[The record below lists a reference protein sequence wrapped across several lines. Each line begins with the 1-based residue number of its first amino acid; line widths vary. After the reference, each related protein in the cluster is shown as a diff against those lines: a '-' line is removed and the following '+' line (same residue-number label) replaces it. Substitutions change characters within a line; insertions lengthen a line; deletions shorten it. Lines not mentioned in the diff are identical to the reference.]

1 MIRLGSRALV
11 GGLCTLGLLA
21 GSAALAQDRRPPESG
36 KGVPPGSERAV
47 KAALAAW
54 PGATLE
60 DVVTPSESIGL
71 GGENGAF
78 WSLHLS
84 VDGVRQTV
92 SVASDGVLI
101 RSSKEVA
108 PKDLPTTVGKG
119 MAKVAPNGASK
130 ITKLETLGV
139 VRFVALSSPET
150 RYGARVQSAA
160 GTTSVTLASDGT
172 VVESK
177 SVSKP
182 KKAPVVDPNARTTDG
197 PIPEQAAKAVQAMR
211 EVFPDL
217 VFDLVEEVP
226 YIDSSTQTI
235 VMLWYEVEFFV
246 GGVKH
251 EFNATPDG
259 IVIDYRKTI
268 PASDLP
274 KAVADAIA
282 KAIPDGR
289 IEEVTKS
296 ETRAGPR
303 FVGLDRPIV
312 VYEIQPRGEGDAH
325 VDGIKLRIDG
335 TEVKEP
341 ELPDWAKQPSKKEKR
356 EGR

>member
-1 MIRLGSRALV
+1 
-11 GGLCTLGLLA
+11 
-21 GSAALAQDRRPPESG
+21 
-36 KGVPPGSERAV
+36 
-47 KAALAAW
+47 
-54 PGATLE
+54 
-60 DVVTPSESIGL
+60 
-71 GGENGAF
+71 
-78 WSLHLS
+78 
-84 VDGVRQTV
+84 
-92 SVASDGVLI
+92 
-101 RSSKEVA
+101 
-108 PKDLPTTVGKG
+108 

-139 VRFVALSSPET
+139 VRFVTLPSPET
-150 RYGARVQSAA
+150 RYVARVQSAG

-172 VVESK
+172 VLDTK
-177 SVSKP
+177 IVSKP
-182 KKAPVVDPNARTTDG
+182 KKAPVIDPNARTVDG
-197 PIPEQAAKAVQAMR
+197 PIPEQAARAVKAMR
-211 EVFPDL
+211 EVFPDM

-268 PASDLP
+268 PSSDLP
-274 KAVADAIA
+274 KAVVDAIA
-282 KAIPDGR
+282 SAIPGGR
-289 IEEVTKS
+289 IDEVTKS

-303 FVGLDRPIV
+303 FVALDGPIV
-312 VYEIQPRGEGDAH
+312 VYEIEPRGAADAH

-341 ELPDWAKQPSKKEKR
+341 ELPEWAKQRSKKETR
-356 EGR
+356 EGG